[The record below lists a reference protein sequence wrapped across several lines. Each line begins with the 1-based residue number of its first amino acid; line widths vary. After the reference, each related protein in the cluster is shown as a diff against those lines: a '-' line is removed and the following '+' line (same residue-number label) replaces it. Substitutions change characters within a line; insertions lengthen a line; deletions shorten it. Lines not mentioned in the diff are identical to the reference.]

1 MKSELSHE
9 TIVVNYGE
17 IGKRARGL
25 GHTMEIIIQ
34 FISADTNELLCSC
47 TGEGQG
53 ETDAD
58 DIRQAINSVV
68 EFVS

>member
-1 MKSELSHE
+1 MVKLVKEHE
-9 TIVVNYGE
+9 VF
-17 IGKRARGL
+17 
-25 GHTMEIIIQ
+25 Q

-58 DIRQAINSVV
+58 DIRQAINNALSSLFF
-68 EFVS
+68 EYNDNQF

>member
-1 MKSELSHE
+1 MGKI
-9 TIVVNYGE
+9 IVESLEEV
-17 IGKRARGL
+17 
-25 GHTMEIIIQ
+25 Q

>member
-1 MKSELSHE
+1 MGKI
-9 TIVVNYGE
+9 IVESLEEVNDYVNCYVNYN
-17 IGKRARGL
+17 
-25 GHTMEIIIQ
+25 Q

>member
-1 MKSELSHE
+1 MVKLVKEH
-9 TIVVNYGE
+9 V
-17 IGKRARGL
+17 
-25 GHTMEIIIQ
+25 Q

-58 DIRQAINSVV
+58 DIRQAINNALSSLFF
-68 EFVS
+68 EYNDNQF

>member
-1 MKSELSHE
+1 MVKLVKEHE
-9 TIVVNYGE
+9 VWDI
-17 IGKRARGL
+17 L
-25 GHTMEIIIQ
+25 Q

-58 DIRQAINSVV
+58 DIRQAINNALSSLFF
-68 EFVS
+68 EYNDNQF

>member
-1 MKSELSHE
+1 MGKI
-9 TIVVNYGE
+9 IVESLEEVNDF
-17 IGKRARGL
+17 
-25 GHTMEIIIQ
+25 Q

>member
-1 MKSELSHE
+1 MGKI
-9 TIVVNYGE
+9 IVESLEEVNDYINCYVNYNSV
-17 IGKRARGL
+17 L
-25 GHTMEIIIQ
+25 Q